1 MMVLYL
7 LLLVNIS
14 TLYIAFLSV
23 YNIVLLLVRAGDCIT
38 MSEQN
43 SPTSS
48 DGRKSEII
56 GLNRNIEDGDDGVSD
71 RDKEGE
77 LVKLDYDIETS
88 QGERALKVFIY
99 TKSVRLIAYVLMWVP
114 GR

>member
-1 MMVLYL
+1 M
-7 LLLVNIS
+7 
-14 TLYIAFLSV
+14 
-23 YNIVLLLVRAGDCIT
+23 LLLVRAGDCIT

-43 SPTSS
+43 SPSSS

-56 GLNRNIEDGDDGVSD
+56 GLNRNSEDGDDASD

-88 QGERALKVFIY
+88 QGERALKVKYESAI
-99 TKSVRLIAYVLMWVP
+99 TSIMT
-114 GR
+114 